1 ANRRRGRRAMIDTSG
16 AVMML
21 AVAGI
26 AILVA
31 MGLAL
36 LRTLLGPTVHDRIL
50 AVNSFGTKTVL
61 LIALLAAMAGRG
73 DYLDVALL
81 YALINFIGTVA
92 LMKYSERGVLRG
104 QDEDPWAGAGRTG
117 SLPRCCSPA
126 LRCWCWPAQACC
138 DCRISTPVCMRR
150 ASSTPWR
157 PACFSPGW
165 RCSSGRRWPP

>member
-1 ANRRRGRRAMIDTSG
+1 MIDTSG

-61 LIALLAAMAGRG
+61 LIALLAAMSGRG

-92 LMKYSERGVLRG
+92 LMKYSERGLLRD
-104 QDEDPWAGAGRTG
+104 QDKDPWA
-117 SLPRCCSPA
+117 
-126 LRCWCWPAQACC
+126 
-138 DCRISTPVCMRR
+138 
-150 ASSTPWR
+150 
-157 PACFSPGW
+157 
-165 RCSSGRRWPP
+165 

>member
-1 ANRRRGRRAMIDTSG
+1 
-16 AVMML
+16 MML
-21 AVAGI
+21 TAAGI
-26 AILVA
+26 AILVS

-36 LRTLLGPTVHDRIL
+36 LRTLLGPSVHDRIL

-104 QDEDPWAGAGRTG
+104 QDEDPWA
-117 SLPRCCSPA
+117 
-126 LRCWCWPAQACC
+126 
-138 DCRISTPVCMRR
+138 
-150 ASSTPWR
+150 
-157 PACFSPGW
+157 
-165 RCSSGRRWPP
+165 